1 MNSTSTEDSSFKSE
15 NKEIDTEAKDEDDGF
30 KEYKNKKALKRANIK
45 KTNTEVCFIKNI
57 SYKYGS
63 LYLFNKNSRMF
74 ISKIKQI
81 NFPLRRDIFDKGKKE
96 VTPINLTSIPDI
108 KFWYQRYY
116 YYSKFDE
123 GIKMDY
129 ECNMSSSRLVFSN
142 S

>member
-15 NKEIDTEAKDEDDGF
+15 NKENETETKDEDDGF
-30 KEYKNKKALKRANIK
+30 KEYKNKKVPKSANIK
-45 KTNTEVCFIKNI
+45 KTNTEVYFIKNI
-57 SYKYGS
+57 FYKYGS
-63 LYLFNKNSRMF
+63 LYLFNKNSRIF
-74 ISKIKQI
+74 ISQIKQI
-81 NFPLRRDIFDKGKKE
+81 NFPMRRDIFDKGKKE
-96 VTPINLTSIPDI
+96 VTPISPTSIPDI